1 VSRLIGYGS
10 PDITLFPRRFHG
22 PFRGNRFIKKGAWL
36 LHSLHAEG
44 RGRLNLWL
52 MAFAVTLAPGF
63 AAQLPNQLIVAKKN
77 EVLVHVGYVDVCAA
91 PASN

>member
-1 VSRLIGYGS
+1 MHYFGVEEAGA
-10 PDITLFPRRFHG
+10 IT
-22 PFRGNRFIKKGAWL
+22 
-36 LHSLHAEG
+36 
-44 RGRLNLWL
+44 LWL

-91 PASN
+91 PASNKIARSSNVAHAGTMQKERLSVSEAVLR

>member
-1 VSRLIGYGS
+1 M
-10 PDITLFPRRFHG
+10 FPRAV
-22 PFRGNRFIKKGAWL
+22 PGNQFINKSAWL
-36 LHSLHAEG
+36 LHYFGVEEAG
-44 RGRLNLWL
+44 AITLWL

>member
-1 VSRLIGYGS
+1 
-10 PDITLFPRRFHG
+10 
-22 PFRGNRFIKKGAWL
+22 
-36 LHSLHAEG
+36 LHAEG

>member
-1 VSRLIGYGS
+1 
-10 PDITLFPRRFHG
+10 
-22 PFRGNRFIKKGAWL
+22 
-36 LHSLHAEG
+36 
-44 RGRLNLWL
+44 

>member
-1 VSRLIGYGS
+1 
-10 PDITLFPRRFHG
+10 
-22 PFRGNRFIKKGAWL
+22 
-36 LHSLHAEG
+36 
-44 RGRLNLWL
+44 

-91 PASN
+91 PASMIARSSNVAHAGTMQKERLSVSEAVLR